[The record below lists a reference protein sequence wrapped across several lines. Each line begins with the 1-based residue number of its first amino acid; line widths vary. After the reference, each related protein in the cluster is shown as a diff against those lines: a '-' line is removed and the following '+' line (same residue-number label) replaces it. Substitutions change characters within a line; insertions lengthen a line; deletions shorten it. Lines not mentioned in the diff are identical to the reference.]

1 MDYAIW
7 LSGSKW
13 DSDTVVEKNTL
24 TNDGIGIILE
34 DGADPTIQNNRIKN
48 FWGLDIYYWSFAA
61 RQRPNGRPQEVDT
74 VALAPAAS
82 RTEKA
87 PGAFSGG
94 LRPGGSRAAPL
105 GFAPS
110 GSAPLV
116 LAIARPCGDRI

>member
-1 MDYAIW
+1 MDYGIW
-7 LSGSKW
+7 LPGSEW

-48 FWGLDIYYWSFAA
+48 FWWLDIYYWSFAA

-87 PGAFSGG
+87 PGASALG
-94 LRPGGSRAAPL
+94 ACAPA
-105 GFAPS
+105 GHAPHLWFW
-110 GSAPLV
+110 P
-116 LAIARPCGDRI
+116 